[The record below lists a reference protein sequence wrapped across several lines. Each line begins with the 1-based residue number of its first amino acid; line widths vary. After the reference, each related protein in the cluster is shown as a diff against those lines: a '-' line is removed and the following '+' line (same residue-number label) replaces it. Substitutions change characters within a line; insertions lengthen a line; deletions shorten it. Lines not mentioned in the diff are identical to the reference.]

1 MKNSLPSG
9 YHSRPASMD
18 DLKAAVDM
26 FNADARKW
34 IGVDKFILNE
44 TSIEWKSP
52 GFKLDTDTLIVFS
65 ETGQLAGYYEVWDL
79 KPHVSIN
86 CWGIVHP
93 DHTIRGIGSYLLE
106 WAEERASQAILKASP
121 EARVTM
127 NCFTI
132 SLNQAAQDLFEKAGM
147 KLSRH
152 FFRMVIDLDNPPPQ
166 PQWPKG
172 IEVRT
177 IVVDKDEWMLTN
189 AIVEAFRDH
198 WGYVERPIED
208 EHERW
213 MHYIKNSQDFDPTLY
228 FLAWDG
234 DQIAG
239 VSLCWKQAHDDH
251 DMGWVEVLG
260 VRRPWREQGLGLALL
275 LHSFGEIFRRG
286 KVRAGLGVDAESL
299 TGALGLYEKAGM
311 HPDPNRTFVAYE
323 KELRPGVDLRTR
335 QIDLE

>member
-1 MKNSLPSG
+1 MKNSLPLG

-18 DLKAAVDM
+18 DLKATVDM
-26 FNADARKW
+26 FNADARQM
-34 IGVDKFILNE
+34 IGVDKFILDE

-52 GFKLDTDTLIVFS
+52 GFKLDTDTLIVLS
-65 ETGQLAGYYEVWDL
+65 ETGQVAGYYEVWDL
-79 KPHVSIN
+79 KPHISIN
-86 CWGIVHP
+86 CWGRVHP
-93 DHTIRGIGSYLLE
+93 GHTNRGIGSYLLE
-106 WAEERASQAILKASP
+106 WAEERARQAILNASP

-127 NCFTI
+127 NCFAI
-132 SLNQAAQDLFEKAGM
+132 SLNQVAHDLFEKAGM
-147 KLSRH
+147 QLVRH

-166 PQWPKG
+166 PRWPKG

-177 IVVDKDEWMLTN
+177 IEVDKDEWMLTN

-198 WGYVERPIED
+198 WGYVERSVED

-213 MHYIKNSQDFDPTLY
+213 MHYIKNSQDFDPSLY

-260 VRRPWREQGLGLALL
+260 VRRPWRKQGLGLALL
-275 LHSFGEIFRRG
+275 LHSFGEIYRRG

-299 TGALGLYEKAGM
+299 TGALRLYEKAGM
-311 HPDPNRTFVAYE
+311 HSDPNRTFIAYE

-335 QIDLE
+335 QIDQE